1 MHISEGVL
9 RPEIILPCWAV
20 SGVAVAAIIYKLKT
34 ESIPKIACLSA
45 IFFVASFI
53 HFPLG
58 PTSIHLVLSGFIGAI
73 LGFEA
78 ILAIFVGLFLQALFF
93 GYGGLSVL
101 GVNTLIIAFPAVLS
115 YYILKLVCKFQ
126 KQISFFLA
134 GFLPILLSSFLLSLV
149 LALNGDEFFKV
160 AVLAFGVNAGLALIE
175 GVISLFGL
183 SFIYKVKKEILPR

>member
-20 SGVAVAAIIYKLKT
+20 SAVAISCITYKLKT
-34 ESIPKIACLSA
+34 DQIPKIAALSA

-58 PTSIHLVLSGFIGAI
+58 PTSIHLMLSGFIGAI

-101 GVNTLIIAFPAVLS
+101 GTNTLVIAFPAVLS
-115 YYILKLVCKFQ
+115 FYILKFGSKFQ
-126 KQISFFLA
+126 KQVSFFLA
-134 GFLPILLSSFLLSLV
+134 GFVPILISSFLLSLV
-149 LALNGDEFFKV
+149 LAINGDEFFKV

-175 GVISLFGL
+175 GIISLFGL
-183 SFIYKVKKEILPR
+183 SFIHKVKKEILPC

>member
-20 SGVAVAAIIYKLKT
+20 SACAVAVITYKLKT
-34 ESIPKIACLSA
+34 EQIPKIACLSA

-115 YYILKLVCKFQ
+115 FYILKLVCKFQ

-134 GFLPILLSSFLLSLV
+134 GFVPILLSSFLLSLV

-183 SFIYKVKKEILPR
+183 SFIYKVKKEILPC

>member
-9 RPEIILPCWAV
+9 KPEILLPCWVASACV
-20 SGVAVAAIIYKLKT
+20 VAVIIYKLKT
-34 ESIPKIACLSA
+34 EQIPKIACLSA

-115 YYILKLVCKFQ
+115 FYILKLVCKFQ

-134 GFLPILLSSFLLSLV
+134 GFVPILLSSFLLSLV
-149 LALNGDEFFKV
+149 LAINGDEFFKV